1 MRVLYLHPV
10 GAFGGASK
18 SLVELFGLLREAGV
32 EGAVLTP
39 RGTACAAFAKAG
51 LQVYSVRG
59 LSQFDN
65 TRYGHYRRLRWII
78 LLRELFLLPFSVLAL
93 WRLRRH
99 AFDLIH
105 VNEIT
110 LLPLAV
116 LAKRWLGVPM
126 VVHVRSVQCS
136 PGSSWRTEW
145 INRCLRR
152 YADAVV
158 AIDQTVSR
166 TLADDLPLSVVHN
179 GLKVPAEAM
188 AAAEYEAGGS
198 TAPVRVGFLGVLV
211 ALKGI
216 YELAE
221 AMRILKQRG
230 VRMECIVAGE
240 NARELSG
247 LNAWVLGRLGFA
259 RDVRAELEVFIARHA
274 LHEQVK
280 LLGFVSDVRAI
291 YRKLDILCFP
301 SYLNAAGRPVFE
313 AAIYGVPSVVA
324 VEDPVPDAIIH
335 GVTGIAI
342 PRPDPVLIA
351 DALQRLAEDADY
363 RRLLGRQAQLWADE
377 NFSIERSARVMVEIY
392 RCLLVGRLE

>member
-1 MRVLYLHPV
+1 
-10 GAFGGASK
+10 
-18 SLVELFGLLREAGV
+18 
-32 EGAVLTP
+32 
-39 RGTACAAFAKAG
+39 
-51 LQVYSVRG
+51 
-59 LSQFDN
+59 
-65 TRYGHYRRLRWII
+65 
-78 LLRELFLLPFSVLAL
+78 
-93 WRLRRH
+93 
-99 AFDLIH
+99 
-105 VNEIT
+105 
-110 LLPLAV
+110 
-116 LAKRWLGVPM
+116 
-126 VVHVRSVQCS
+126 
-136 PGSSWRTEW
+136 
-145 INRCLRR
+145 
-152 YADAVV
+152 
-158 AIDQTVSR
+158 
-166 TLADDLPLSVVHN
+166 
-179 GLKVPAEAM
+179 M